1 MDVFRL
7 LGWKVRLLRLENG
20 FTQEELA
27 FRVGAIDQAYV
38 SEIEHGKVNLTL
50 QMIIDISAALDVPVQ
65 ELFSFTGAPDKFVK
79 SRARPKSMNVLK

>member
-7 LGWKVRLLRLENG
+7 LGWKVRLLRLEHG

-50 QMIIDISAALDVPVQ
+50 QMIVDISVALGVPFQ
-65 ELFSFTGAPDKFVK
+65 ELFSLEGAPAEVLR
-79 SRARPKSMNVLK
+79 SRDQPNRRNVLK